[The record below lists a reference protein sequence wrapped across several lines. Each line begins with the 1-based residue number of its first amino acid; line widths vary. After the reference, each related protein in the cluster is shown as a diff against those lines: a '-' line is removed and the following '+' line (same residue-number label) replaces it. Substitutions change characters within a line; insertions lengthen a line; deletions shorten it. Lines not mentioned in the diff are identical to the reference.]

1 MNWENLDARFLGLV
15 DTPRHAL
22 EATIVQFVALFF
34 LVAAL
39 LFLPRAWFYLSF
51 MFRNLWRNKIRTMLT
66 GLATMILVLV
76 VTLVWTVLS
85 FLTLVTSEKASNL
98 KAIVTERW
106 QIPSQMPY
114 AYATRLTEGA
124 AKEEGDYQIDPR
136 QDSMTWA
143 FYGGTLDPANR
154 TTENSLFFFV
164 MEPDRFLT
172 MIDGIDEFTPEKK
185 SEIEAAIAAMQTD
198 FNKVMVGSNKL
209 RQMNKRVGERIKVT
223 SLNYKDIDIE
233 CEIVCELPEG
243 RYEQAAVMSRERLN
257 RALDDYERKNRKPHP
272 MANRSLNLVWL
283 RVPDTKA
290 FQAVERQITLSSE
303 FKSPSVKVETASSG
317 VASFLDAYKDMLWG
331 MRWILVPFILVT
343 MALIIAMAISIGVRE
358 RRKEIAVLKVLG
370 FGPSQVLILILGE
383 ALLVGGLCGLASS
396 GLTLWFIN
404 GYLGGFKFPIA
415 FFPTFMVPDEALW
428 WGPMMGFG
436 TALVGSL
443 TPSLSACRIKVS
455 EVFSRTS

>member
-1 MNWENLDARFLGLV
+1 MEDFDARILTLV

-22 EATIVQFVALFF
+22 ETTLWQFT
-34 LVAAL
+34 AL
-39 LFLPRAWFYLSF
+39 LFFSAAVLILPRVWFYLTF
-51 MFRNLWRNKIRTMLT
+51 MMRNLWRNKIRTALT
-66 GLATMILVLV
+66 GIATMILVLV
-76 VTLVWTVLS
+76 VTLVWTVIS
-85 FLTLVTSEKASNL
+85 FLNIVTSEKASNL
-98 KAIVTERW
+98 KVIVTERW

-124 AKEEGDYQIDPR
+124 PRDEGDYHVDPILN
-136 QDSMTWA
+136 SMTWA

-172 MIDGIDEFTPEKK
+172 MMDGIDEFTAEKRA
-185 SEIEAAIAAMQTD
+185 EIELAIADMKTD
-198 FNKVMVGSNKL
+198 FTKVMVGANKL
-209 RQMNKRVGERIKVT
+209 RQMNKRKGERIKVT

-233 CEIVCELPEG
+233 CEICCELPEG
-243 RYEQAAVMSRERLN
+243 RYEQAAVMPRERLN
-257 RALDDYERKNRKPHP
+257 RSLDEYERKNRKPHP

-283 RVPDTKA
+283 RVPDTKT
-290 FQAVERQITLSSE
+290 FQEVERQITTSSE

-331 MRWILVPFILVT
+331 MRWILVPFILIT

-370 FGPSQVLILILGE
+370 FGPSQILILVLGE
-383 ALLVGGLCGLASS
+383 ALLVGGICGFLSS
-396 GLTLWFIN
+396 STTLWFIN
-404 GYLGGFKFPIA
+404 GYMGGFKFPIA
-415 FFPTFMVPDEALW
+415 FFPTFMVPEDALW
-428 WGPMMGFG
+428 WGPVMGLG
-436 TALVGSL
+436 TALAGSF

>member
-1 MNWENLDARFLGLV
+1 MSWEDLDARFLGLV
-15 DTPRHAL
+15 ETPRHAL
-22 EATIVQFVALFF
+22 ETTIIQFVALFF
-34 LVAAL
+34 FVTAL

-51 MFRNLWRNKIRTMLT
+51 MLRNLWRNKIRTGLT
-66 GLATMILVLV
+66 GIATMVLVLV
-76 VTLVWTVLS
+76 VTLVWTVLT
-85 FLTLVTSEKASNL
+85 FLNLVTSEKSNNL

-114 AYATRLTEGA
+114 AYASRLTEGA
-124 AKEEGDYQIDPR
+124 FKEEGDYKVDQAK
-136 QDSMTWA
+136 DSMTWA
-143 FYGGTLDPANR
+143 FYGGTLDPTNR

-172 MIDGIDEFTPEKK
+172 MMDGIDEFTPEKK
-185 SEIEAAIAAMQTD
+185 AEVEEAIKVMQAD
-198 FNKVMVGSNKL
+198 FTKVMVGANKL

-223 SLNYKDIDIE
+223 SMNYKDIDIE
-233 CEIVCELPEG
+233 CEICCELPEG
-243 RYEQAAVMSRERLN
+243 RYEQAAVMPRERLN
-257 RALDDYERKNRKPHP
+257 RALDEYERKNRKPHP

-290 FQAVERQITLSSE
+290 FQSVERQISGSSE

-331 MRWILVPFILVT
+331 MRWILVPFILIT
-343 MALIIAMAISIGVRE
+343 MSLIIAMAISIGVRE
-358 RRKEIAVLKVLG
+358 RRKEIAVMKVLG
-370 FGPSQVLILILGE
+370 FGPSQILILILGE

-404 GYLGGFKFPIA
+404 TYLGGFKFPIA
-415 FFPTFMVPDEALW
+415 FFPTFMVPEAALW
-428 WGPMMGFG
+428 WGPLMGVG